1 MNKKRANQRRRTA
14 RSAGARTREASNQ
27 DRESRRGGS
36 EPSDIQTMNRLL
48 QVAVPLHML
57 SLYERGGITRSDL
70 LRAQAEMEEVGQ
82 STDSFLNGHARPG
95 EAATIF
101 NRIARAIAV
110 LSYMPGGVPAFEQHY
125 EARAYLA
132 GLLGEE
138 VARRHWESAIG
149 RCFGQEDHSV
159 ENPGAPGRET
169 GP

>member
-1 MNKKRANQRRRTA
+1 MNKKRAKQRRRAA
-14 RSAGARTREASNQ
+14 RSAGERFRAAANEDGESNG
-27 DRESRRGGS
+27 GGS
-36 EPSDIQTMNRLL
+36 EPSDIQVMTIML
-48 QVAVPLHML
+48 QVAVPFHML

-95 EAATIF
+95 EAAALF

-110 LSYMPGGVPAFEQHY
+110 LSYMPGGVPAFGQHY
-125 EARAYLA
+125 EARVYLA

-138 VARRHWESAIG
+138 EALRHWESATR

-159 ENPGAPGRET
+159 EDPGAPGQET
-169 GP
+169 EP